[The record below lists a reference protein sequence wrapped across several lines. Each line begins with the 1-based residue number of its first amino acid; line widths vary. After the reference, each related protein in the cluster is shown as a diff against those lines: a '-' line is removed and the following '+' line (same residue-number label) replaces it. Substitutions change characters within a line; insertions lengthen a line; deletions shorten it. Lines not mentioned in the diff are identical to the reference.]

1 MTKLLLLMGIVFAG
15 TVGLSIGSAI
25 VAAIA
30 VRRALPPERR
40 AKIRER
46 VSRAPGAVM
55 ERMMWRM
62 PSGIRHLQEQ
72 NEELLALLREMAAHG
87 KYGHNM
93 DLASMP
99 ESKKQQLMAPI
110 KQE

>member
-1 MTKLLLLMGIVFAG
+1 MTKVLLLMGIVFAG
-15 TVGLSIGSAI
+15 TMGLSIGSAI
-25 VAAIA
+25 VAAITF
-30 VRRALPPERR
+30 RRVLPPERR

-46 VSRAPGAVM
+46 VSRAPGAVI

-72 NEELLALLREMAAHG
+72 NEELLALLREMGAHG
-87 KYGHNM
+87 KDGH
-93 DLASMP
+93 DRDFASMS
-99 ESKKQQLMAPI
+99 EEQKQRLTSLI

>member
-1 MTKLLLLMGIVFAG
+1 MTKVLLLMGIVFAG
-15 TVGLSIGSAI
+15 TMGLSIGSAI

-40 AKIRER
+40 AKMRER

-87 KYGHNM
+87 KDGHNM

-99 ESKKQQLMAPI
+99 EEQKQQLTSLI

>member
-1 MTKLLLLMGIVFAG
+1 MTRMLSLMGIVFAV
-15 TVGLSIGSAI
+15 TMGLSIGSAI
-25 VAAIA
+25 VAAMA
-30 VRRALPPERR
+30 FRRVLPPERR

-46 VSRAPGAVM
+46 VSRAPGAVI

-87 KYGHNM
+87 KDGHDM
-93 DLASMP
+93 DFASLP
-99 ESKKQQLMAPI
+99 KEQKQRLMSLI
-110 KQE
+110 KQG

>member
-1 MTKLLLLMGIVFAG
+1 MTRVLSLMGIVFAV
-15 TVGLSIGSAI
+15 TMGLSIGSAI
-25 VAAIA
+25 VAAMTF
-30 VRRALPPERR
+30 RRVLPPERR

-72 NEELLALLREMAAHG
+72 NEQLLALLREMAAHG
-87 KYGHNM
+87 KDGRNV
-93 DLASMP
+93 DLPSMT
-99 ESKKQQLMAPI
+99 ESQKQRLMSLI
-110 KQE
+110 KQK

>member
-1 MTKLLLLMGIVFAG
+1 MTRVLSLMGIVFAV
-15 TVGLSIGSAI
+15 TMGLSIGSAI
-25 VAAIA
+25 VAAMTF
-30 VRRALPPERR
+30 RRVLPPERR

-55 ERMMWRM
+55 ERMTWRM

-72 NEELLALLREMAAHG
+72 NEELLALLREMGAHG
-87 KYGHNM
+87 KDGRNV
-93 DLASMP
+93 DLPSLT
-99 ESKKQQLMAPI
+99 ESQKQRLMSLI

>member
-1 MTKLLLLMGIVFAG
+1 
-15 TVGLSIGSAI
+15 
-25 VAAIA
+25 
-30 VRRALPPERR
+30 
-40 AKIRER
+40 
-46 VSRAPGAVM
+46 
-55 ERMMWRM
+55 MWRM

-87 KYGHNM
+87 KGGHNM

-99 ESKKQQLMAPI
+99 ESQKKQVMSPI

>member
-1 MTKLLLLMGIVFAG
+1 MTKVLLLMGIVFAG
-15 TVGLSIGSAI
+15 TMGLSIGSAI

-72 NEELLALLREMAAHG
+72 NEELLALLREMGAHG
-87 KYGHNM
+87 KDGH
-93 DLASMP
+93 DRDFASM
-99 ESKKQQLMAPI
+99 SKEQKQRLTSLI